1 MPRILLG
8 SATLAAGRGGIAK
21 VARLSGRVIAEAG
34 HDLDAVSFLDSPSTE
49 APFAFKTA
57 RGSKLG
63 FAAQVLWQGRKADL
77 CLYDSLGMARAH
89 PRLFGFRK
97 PYAIWLHGVEAWR
110 DLPPRT
116 LALLHGA
123 SRLFSNSHHTLERVS
138 KVHGPLPRA
147 RVCHLATE
155 TDASPTGGRPAGP
168 LTVLILGR
176 IDAAENYKGH
186 RELIAVWPEVLQKVP
201 DARLLIAGSGSGLS
215 HLEALAAQSR
225 AANSIQFLGHV
236 PERDMDAL
244 WRGATL
250 FAMPSRG
257 EGFGLVYVEAMRHG
271 VPVIASTHDAGCE
284 VNREGETGFSVDLN
298 QTGALCARLVQLL
311 TDRELARRMG
321 AAGKARWQTEFSFP
335 AFRSRFQPLLDE
347 WVAECAE
354 PDAKR

>member
-8 SATLAAGRGGIAK
+8 AATLAAGRGGIAK
-21 VARLSGRVIAEAG
+21 VARLSGRVIAGAG
-34 HDLDAVSFLDSPSTE
+34 YELDAVSYLDRPATE
-49 APFAFKTA
+49 APFPVEAA
-57 RGSKLG
+57 RGSKFG
-63 FAAQVLWQGRKADL
+63 FAARVLQHGRKADL
-77 CLYDSLGMARAH
+77 CLYDSLGIARAH
-89 PRLFGFRK
+89 PYLFGARK

-110 DLPPRT
+110 ELPPRT
-116 LALLHGA
+116 LALLRGA
-123 SRLFSNSHHTLERVS
+123 SRLFINSHHTLERVS
-138 KVHGPLPRA
+138 KAHGPLPQA
-147 RVCHLATE
+147 RVCQLATE

-168 LTVLILGR
+168 PTALILGR
-176 IDAAENYKGH
+176 IDAGENYKGH

-201 DARLLIAGSGSGLS
+201 EARLLIAGSGSGLP
-215 HLEALAAQSR
+215 HLEAFAARSP

-244 WRGATL
+244 WRGTTL

-284 VNREGETGFSVDLN
+284 VNREGETGFNVDLD
-298 QTGALCARLVQLL
+298 QTGALGMRLVQLL
-311 TDRELARRMG
+311 TDRELVRRMG
-321 AAGKARWQTEFSFP
+321 AAGKARWQAEFSFP